1 MELKNFMQEQV
12 MLMQLQQETLT
23 AHSHNYLELVY
34 IVQGEAIHTINGM
47 QTTVRE
53 GDFFIIDYNTEHGY
67 IVENETNLFL
77 INCLF
82 VPTLID
88 VTLKSCRSFETLL
101 NNRLIHFNNSILRTN
116 PANYI
121 FHDEDGTILSLFNT
135 MLQEYAQK
143 QHGYIEL
150 IRCKLIELLILTMRK
165 ITDEEAVLC
174 SDATISKI
182 TSLIEQR
189 YAEDITL
196 TMTPRWTTPDGRTI
210 YVPNDVLYSSQ
221 MINYT
226 YSGTRRI
233 EVPIGVSYDNTPEQV
248 RAAALDA
255 ISTLEGTLAD
265 PAPAVYLDSYGDS
278 AINYLVQVWV
288 PATNYL
294 SMRYALNER
303 IYDAFQRHGVEITY
317 PHLNVHNIPATKA

>member
-1 MELKNFMQEQV
+1 MPISSFLAVFSVIGLALSLAVQGVLKNF
-12 MLMQLQQETLT
+12 
-23 AHSHNYLELVY
+23 A
-34 IVQGEAIHTINGM
+34 GGM
-47 QTTVRE
+47 IILASKPFSL
-53 GDFFIIDYNTEHGY
+53 GD
-67 IVENETNLFL
+67 
-77 INCLF
+77 
-82 VPTLID
+82 
-88 VTLKSCRSFETLL
+88 
-101 NNRLIHFNNSILRTN
+101 
-116 PANYI
+116 
-121 FHDEDGTILSLFNT
+121 
-135 MLQEYAQK
+135 
-143 QHGYIEL
+143 YIEAETVAGTVEE
-150 IRCKLIELLILTMRK
+150 ISLLYTRL
-165 ITDEEAVLC
+165 
-174 SDATISKI
+174 
-182 TSLIEQR
+182 
-189 YAEDITL
+189 
-196 TMTPRWTTPDGRTI
+196 TTPDGRTI

-278 AINYLVQVWV
+278 SINYLVQVWV

-317 PHLNVHNIPATKA
+317 PHLNVHTIPAPKA

>member
-1 MELKNFMQEQV
+1 MPDESTIMPDESTFLQVLSSNIPVEKILTAIVALALCLLARRYLLLAFDRLLHRMHKVAPAMHSILRAIMRILLLLLSVMIALNIIGVPISSFLAVFSVIGLALSLAVQGVLKNF
-12 MLMQLQQETLT
+12 
-23 AHSHNYLELVY
+23 A
-34 IVQGEAIHTINGM
+34 GGM
-47 QTTVRE
+47 IILASKPFSL
-53 GDFFIIDYNTEHGY
+53 GD
-67 IVENETNLFL
+67 
-77 INCLF
+77 
-82 VPTLID
+82 
-88 VTLKSCRSFETLL
+88 
-101 NNRLIHFNNSILRTN
+101 
-116 PANYI
+116 
-121 FHDEDGTILSLFNT
+121 
-135 MLQEYAQK
+135 
-143 QHGYIEL
+143 YIEAETVAGTVEE
-150 IRCKLIELLILTMRK
+150 ISLLYTRL
-165 ITDEEAVLC
+165 
-174 SDATISKI
+174 
-182 TSLIEQR
+182 
-189 YAEDITL
+189 
-196 TMTPRWTTPDGRTI
+196 TTPDGRTI

-278 AINYLVQVWV
+278 SINYLVQVWV

-317 PHLNVHNIPATKA
+317 PHLNVHNIPAPKA

>member
-1 MELKNFMQEQV
+1 MY
-12 MLMQLQQETLT
+12 T
-23 AHSHNYLELVY
+23 
-34 IVQGEAIHTINGM
+34 
-47 QTTVRE
+47 
-53 GDFFIIDYNTEHGY
+53 
-67 IVENETNLFL
+67 
-77 INCLF
+77 
-82 VPTLID
+82 
-88 VTLKSCRSFETLL
+88 
-101 NNRLIHFNNSILRTN
+101 
-116 PANYI
+116 
-121 FHDEDGTILSLFNT
+121 
-135 MLQEYAQK
+135 
-143 QHGYIEL
+143 
-150 IRCKLIELLILTMRK
+150 
-165 ITDEEAVLC
+165 
-174 SDATISKI
+174 
-182 TSLIEQR
+182 
-189 YAEDITL
+189 
-196 TMTPRWTTPDGRTI
+196 

-278 AINYLVQVWV
+278 SINYLVQVWV

-317 PHLNVHNIPATKA
+317 PHLNVHNIPAPKA

>member
-1 MELKNFMQEQV
+1 MHFRTGLLSSGANAPANTKGGVPMPDESTIMPDESTFLQVLSSNIPVEKILTAIVALALCLLARRYLLLAFDRLLHRMPKVAPAMHSILRAIMRILLLLLSVMIALNIIGVPISSFLAVFSVIGLALSLAVQGVLKNF
-12 MLMQLQQETLT
+12 
-23 AHSHNYLELVY
+23 A
-34 IVQGEAIHTINGM
+34 GGM
-47 QTTVRE
+47 IILASKPFSL
-53 GDFFIIDYNTEHGY
+53 GD
-67 IVENETNLFL
+67 
-77 INCLF
+77 
-82 VPTLID
+82 
-88 VTLKSCRSFETLL
+88 
-101 NNRLIHFNNSILRTN
+101 
-116 PANYI
+116 
-121 FHDEDGTILSLFNT
+121 
-135 MLQEYAQK
+135 
-143 QHGYIEL
+143 YIEAETVAGTVEE
-150 IRCKLIELLILTMRK
+150 ISLLYTRL
-165 ITDEEAVLC
+165 
-174 SDATISKI
+174 
-182 TSLIEQR
+182 
-189 YAEDITL
+189 
-196 TMTPRWTTPDGRTI
+196 TTPDGRTI

-278 AINYLVQVWV
+278 SINYLVQVWV

-317 PHLNVHNIPATKA
+317 PHLNVHNIPAPKA